1 MAKCDCGVEML
12 DHIGCNF
19 HYIEFGN
26 EIHERIKVGSKK
38 DTLFNEIREENPKIE
53 YCPDC
58 SASIG
63 SYHHRFC
70 DIERCPI
77 CGNQLLSCDCLLDA
91 FDESLYNEIY
101 MDENLKRYKT
111 ILLKPIIKS
120 EDRYK

>member
-26 EIHERIKVGSKK
+26 EIYERIRVGSQK
-38 DTLFNEIREENPKIE
+38 DTLFNEIREDESKIE

-58 SASIG
+58 AAPIG
-63 SYHHRFC
+63 SYHHIGC

-77 CGNQLLSCDCLLDA
+77 CGGQLMSCDCLLDS
-91 FDESLYNEIY
+91 FDQSLHDEIY
-101 MDENLKRYKT
+101 MDKNLKRHKT
-111 ILLKPIIKS
+111 VLIKPIIKS
-120 EDRYK
+120 ED